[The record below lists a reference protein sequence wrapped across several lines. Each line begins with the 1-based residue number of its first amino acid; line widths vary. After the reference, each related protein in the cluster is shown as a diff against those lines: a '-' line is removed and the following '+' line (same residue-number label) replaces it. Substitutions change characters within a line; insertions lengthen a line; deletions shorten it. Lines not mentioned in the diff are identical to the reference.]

1 MSAKN
6 PNITINVNVQY
17 SLPLRQACCIVFYT
31 GFTSA
36 VLELPK
42 SKSDFIDILYRYLAE
57 YGDPANH
64 PEITNLVIEGL
75 DEFYQTV
82 LSWGW

>member
-1 MSAKN
+1 MAEQNSS
-6 PNITINVNVQY
+6 ITVNVNVHY
-17 SLPLRQACCIVFYT
+17 SLPLHQACCIVFYT

-42 SKSDFIDILYRYLAE
+42 SKNDFIDILYQYLAE
-57 YGDPANH
+57 YGDPASR

-82 LSWGW
+82 LSWDW